1 MMPGIAVQ
9 TLGICG
15 IPGEWAVVNDRY
27 LRRISLYRLIR
38 KIVSVTNTDYRKRKR
53 IPTALS
59 SPRRI
64 KATIQARLTQTIAS
78 DGTTLQDAL
87 ESLYLRLNVTLASQH
102 TIVKGKT
109 AQLPYGPTEIFTLE
123 KWGAEYRMVNAI
135 EGVASRADGY
145 YVFIIPV
152 DAPYKIQCAALA
164 SPEEPM
170 SRFPLKGHTS
180 FANVTNNVTKV
191 HFAGVLKFVQQQ
203 LAFWSNASGHFMP
216 PAETRHALLPY
227 IKLLLPES
235 HFVDHRFL
243 LAGCS
248 KTDGTKTGSAAAP
261 V

>member
-1 MMPGIAVQ
+1 MMPGIAVR
-9 TLGICG
+9 TLGICD
-15 IPGEWAVVNDRY
+15 IPGEWTVANDRY
-27 LRRISLYRLIR
+27 LRRVSLYGLIR
-38 KIVSVTNTDYRKRKR
+38 KIISVTNTDYRKRKR
-53 IPTALS
+53 VPAVLN
-59 SPRRI
+59 SPRCI
-64 KATIQARLTQTIAS
+64 KATIQARLNQTIAS

-87 ESLYLRLNVTLASQH
+87 ESLYLRLSVTLASQH

-109 AQLPYGPTEIFTLE
+109 VQLPYGPTEIFTLE
-123 KWGAEYRMVNAI
+123 KWGAEYRMANAI
-135 EGVASRADGY
+135 EGAASRANGY

-164 SPEEPM
+164 SPEEPI

-180 FANVTNNVTKV
+180 FVNATKV
-191 HFAGVLKFVQQQ
+191 HFAGVLKFAQQQ

>member
-1 MMPGIAVQ
+1 MISGIAAQ
-9 TLGICG
+9 TVGIWG
-15 IPGEWAVVNDRY
+15 ISGKWAAASDRH
-27 LRRISLYRLIR
+27 LRRVSLNGLIR
-38 KIVSVTNTDYRKRKR
+38 KIISVTNTHYRKRKR
-53 IPTALS
+53 VPAVLK
-59 SPRRI
+59 SPRCI
-64 KATIQARLTQTIAS
+64 KATLQARLNKTISS

-109 AQLPYGPTEIFTLE
+109 VQLPYSPGEIFTLE
-123 KWGAEYRMVNAI
+123 KWGAEYRMVNTI
-135 EGVASRADGY
+135 EGVTSCTDGY
-145 YVFIIPV
+145 YVFIIPA

-164 SPEEPM
+164 CPEEPI
-170 SRFPLKGHTS
+170 SRLPLKGHSS
-180 FANVTNNVTKV
+180 FVNVTNNVTTV
-191 HFAGVLKFVQQQ
+191 HFAGVLKFAQQQ